1 MLLLDNIEGMTEFL
15 KAVAH
20 PKRIQILS
28 LLNEQILNFSK
39 LKRQTELQKTALSN
53 NLTSLIEVK
62 LIERFERGFYR
73 ITQDGQ
79 ELLKAI
85 TKFYDNAKV
94 RELFERKKIQQYY
107 SQGFQ
112 KRRLTEMGENR
123 TSNIPVYQKCWISYL
138 GAVSGVLKSF
148 GQECSIIDVG
158 GYSGWSF
165 FINVAK
171 KDTCASGPTA
181 HKAYDEILKGTQ
193 ALGIEIKWGYKEET
207 KYESEID
214 IDTPKRGQAKK
225 LFDHFKKDFNENQ
238 KPIVF
243 WGIPVP
249 EYGIVYGYKDESYLV
264 STFRHYQGL
273 PETPIPYD
281 KIKAP
286 GLLHYFSFDKQ
297 IDVDPKVRDKEA
309 IERAIRMAEGKNY
322 AHEDT
327 YVAGPEAFV
336 EWANVLQKG
345 IKGENLIYFGNS
357 YVANCAL
364 EGRSTTVEFLKRV
377 ATRYI
382 DRPQYKPLIKASEE
396 FSKSKDLLAK
406 FVEIFPFTFEGEFP
420 EDKRKKGT
428 DLLLKIKPNEIKAIE
443 HLKEA
448 VNVWK

>member
-1 MLLLDNIEGMTEFL
+1 MDNIEGMTEFL

-28 LLNEQILNFSK
+28 LLNEQILNFSQ
-39 LKRQTELQKTALSN
+39 LKHQTDLQKTALSN
-53 NLTSLIEVK
+53 NLTSLIDVK
-62 LIERFERGFYR
+62 LIERFERGLYR

-107 SQGFQ
+107 SQGLQ
-112 KRRLTEMGENR
+112 KRRLTEMSENR
-123 TSNIPVYQKCWISYL
+123 TSYIPEFQPSWISYL

-148 GQECSIIDVG
+148 GKESSIIDVG

-171 KDTCASGPTA
+171 RSTCPSGPTA

-193 ALGIEIKWGYKEET
+193 ALGIEIGWGYMDPTE
-207 KYESEID
+207 YENENGED
-214 IDTPKRGQAKK
+214 IPKKGQAKK
-225 LFDHFKKDFNENQ
+225 LFDYFKKEFDE
-238 KPIVF
+238 KKRPVIL

-249 EYGIVYGYKDESYLV
+249 EYGIAYGYKDDSYLV
-264 STFRHYQGL
+264 STFRHTQGL

-286 GLLHYFSFDKQ
+286 GYLHYFSFDKELE
-297 IDVDPKVRDKEA
+297 VDPKVRDKEA
-309 IERAIRMAEGKNY
+309 IERAIFMAEGKTY

-336 EWANVLQKG
+336 EWANVLKTG
-345 IKGENLIYFGNS
+345 INEVDLLYIGNS

-364 EGRSTTVEFLKRV
+364 EGKSTAVEFLKRV

-382 DRPQYKPLIKASEE
+382 DKPQYKPLIKASEE
-396 FSKSKDLLAK
+396 FSKSKELLAE
-406 FVEIFPFTFEGEFP
+406 FVEIFPFAFEGEFP
-420 EDKRKKGT
+420 EDKRKKGA
-428 DLLLKIKPNEIKAIE
+428 DLLLKIKPNELKAID

-448 VNVWK
+448 MKVWK